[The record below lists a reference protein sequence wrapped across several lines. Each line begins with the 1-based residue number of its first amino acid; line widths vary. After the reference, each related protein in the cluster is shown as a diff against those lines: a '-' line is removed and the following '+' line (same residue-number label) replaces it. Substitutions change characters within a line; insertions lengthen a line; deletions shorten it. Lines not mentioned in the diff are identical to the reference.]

1 MKDVR
6 KLIGKLAEEEERLLK
21 SLFLAPC
28 VPGGS
33 IRTRISNLVYTFS
46 AEPRK
51 FEGWGLFKPLDV
63 KRAKLAEEAELPQI
77 DRYLKLFKPF
87 RLRLAFKMQGL
98 TWLAYPVNESDARQR
113 LGKVQPFPLRLVSE
127 GARFEQIVARWD
139 GASWWFEES
148 DRRAA
153 PLIAEQLRQALS
165 EEVLSEHLR
174 FKGITPEMRSAYEL
188 ALQGSAAFRA
198 RMQQKRDE
206 DRLRDAL
213 SLSGASLRGYQE
225 REDFWLVEWSTAD
238 GEHHSSA
245 ISKES
250 LTVISAGICLDG
262 FDRDFDLQSLVGV
275 IERQPGW
282 RE

>member
-1 MKDVR
+1 MGNIR
-6 KLIGKLAEEEERLLK
+6 KLIGKLAEEEARLLK
-21 SLFLAPC
+21 TLFLAPC

-63 KRAKLAEEAELPQI
+63 KRAELVEEANLPQI

-87 RLRLAFKMQGL
+87 RLRLVFKMQGL

-113 LGKVQPFPLRLVSE
+113 FGKVQPLLVRLVSE
-127 GARFEQIVARWD
+127 GARFEQVVTRWD
-139 GASWWFEES
+139 GASLWFQET
-148 DRRAA
+148 DRRAD
-153 PLIAEQLRQALS
+153 PLVTEQLRQAFS
-165 EEVLSEHLR
+165 EEILPENLR
-174 FKGITPEMRSAYEL
+174 LKGLTPEMRSVYEL

-198 RMQQKRDE
+198 RLQQKRDE
-206 DRLRDAL
+206 DRLRGAL
-213 SLSGASLRGYQE
+213 ELSGASLRGYQE
-225 REDFWLVEWSTAD
+225 RGDYWLVEWNTAD

-262 FDRDFDLQSLVGV
+262 FDRDFDLQSLAGV
-275 IERQPGW
+275 IEQQPW
-282 RE
+282 

>member
-1 MKDVR
+1 MGNIR
-6 KLIGKLAEEEERLLK
+6 KLIGKLAEEEARLLK
-21 SLFLAPC
+21 TLFLAPC

-33 IRTRISNLVYTFS
+33 IRTRIFNLVYTFS

-63 KRAKLAEEAELPQI
+63 KRAKLVEEAGLPQI

-87 RLRLAFKMQGL
+87 RVRLVFKMQGL

-113 LGKVQPFPLRLVSE
+113 LGKVLPLPVRLVSE
-127 GARFEQIVARWD
+127 GARFEQVVARWD

-148 DRRAA
+148 DRRAD
-153 PLIAEQLRQALS
+153 PLVAEQLQNAFN
-165 EEVLSEHLR
+165 EEVLPENLR

-198 RMQQKRDE
+198 RLQQKRDE
-206 DRLRDAL
+206 DRLRGAL
-213 SLSGASLRGYQE
+213 ALSGASLRGYQE
-225 REDFWLVEWSTAD
+225 RGDYWLVEWSTAD

-275 IERQPGW
+275 IEQQPW
-282 RE
+282 